1 MGATVIV
8 SVKKKKE
15 KKNTLEMQSS
25 QMLNT
30 IGVFSVFYETLYS
43 CQNSK
48 NWKLQFSMLDKR
60 IKCLLIF

>member
-1 MGATVIV
+1 MEATVIV

-43 CQNSK
+43 WIVKIGNFNSA
-48 NWKLQFSMLDKR
+48 
-60 IKCLLIF
+60 C

>member
-8 SVKKKKE
+8 SVKKTKE

-43 CQNSK
+43 
-48 NWKLQFSMLDKR
+48 
-60 IKCLLIF
+60 

>member
-15 KKNTLEMQSS
+15 KKTTLEMQWS

-30 IGVFSVFYETLYS
+30 IIVFSVFYETLYS
-43 CQNSK
+43 WIVKIGNFNSA
-48 NWKLQFSMLDKR
+48 
-60 IKCLLIF
+60 C

>member
-30 IGVFSVFYETLYS
+30 IGVFSETLYS
-43 CQNSK
+43 
-48 NWKLQFSMLDKR
+48 
-60 IKCLLIF
+60 

>member
-15 KKNTLEMQSS
+15 KKNTLEMQS

-43 CQNSK
+43 
-48 NWKLQFSMLDKR
+48 
-60 IKCLLIF
+60 

>member
-15 KKNTLEMQSS
+15 NKNTLEMQPS
-25 QMLNT
+25 QMLHA

-43 CQNSK
+43 
-48 NWKLQFSMLDKR
+48 
-60 IKCLLIF
+60 

>member
-8 SVKKKKE
+8 SVHVKKKKE

-43 CQNSK
+43 
-48 NWKLQFSMLDKR
+48 
-60 IKCLLIF
+60 